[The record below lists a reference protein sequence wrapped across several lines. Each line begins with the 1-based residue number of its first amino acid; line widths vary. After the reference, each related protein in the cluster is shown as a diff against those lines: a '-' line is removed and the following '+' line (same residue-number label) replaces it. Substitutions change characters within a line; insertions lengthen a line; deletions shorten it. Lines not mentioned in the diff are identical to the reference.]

1 MINKK
6 KIFIPIL
13 VFILSFPSWLQG
25 QQMVKVGVLH
35 VIRAIMESEQGKAA
49 FTALQKQADAKKEE
63 LNKQQQELQTLQEQ
77 LQRQGATL
85 NNEAKM
91 ALSRSLEDKQTIL
104 QRATQDA
111 QREFEQRRFDIMARI
126 GPELSKVVEHYAN
139 ENNFYLIL
147 DSSSQNT
154 QVVFNAASLD
164 ITMDIIKQFNLSQN
178 SSSNPA
184 TGSSLSK

>member
-13 VFILSFPSWLQG
+13 VFMLSFSSWLQG

-35 VIRAIMESEQGKAA
+35 VIRAIMESEEGKAA
-49 FTALQKQADAKKEE
+49 FTALQKKADAKKEE
-63 LNKQQQELQTLQEQ
+63 LNKQQQEVQTLQEQ

-85 NNEAKM
+85 NNDAKM
-91 ALSRSLEDKQTIL
+91 AISRSLESKQTIL

-111 QREFEQRRFDIMARI
+111 QREFEQLRFDIMTRI

-154 QVVFNAASLD
+154 QVLFNTASLD
-164 ITMDIIKQFNLSQN
+164 ITTDIIKQFNLSQN

-184 TGSSLSK
+184 IGSSPGK